1 MRNQFRKRNVGQ
13 KIHPKNVKHQPP
25 QTRGFFY
32 LTLTL
37 HSPIL
42 GAPYEE
48 NNMTKEYRIALEHWA
63 KQFRNGNLSD
73 KFADEIAYLLE
84 DKAHDLKMDHP
95 EEEEEQVLQMWRVVV
110 EQRNV
115 FYEEAETEQEARRI
129 ASEDRT
135 WGEVYNSATGDTYE
149 FEITVEPDD
158 D

>member
-73 KFADEIAYLLE
+73 KFADEIAYLRE
-84 DKAHDLKMDHP
+84 DKAHDL
-95 EEEEEQVLQMWRVVV
+95 
-110 EQRNV
+110 
-115 FYEEAETEQEARRI
+115 
-129 ASEDRT
+129 
-135 WGEVYNSATGDTYE
+135 
-149 FEITVEPDD
+149 
-158 D
+158 

>member
-1 MRNQFRKRNVGQ
+1 
-13 KIHPKNVKHQPP
+13 
-25 QTRGFFY
+25 
-32 LTLTL
+32 
-37 HSPIL
+37 
-42 GAPYEE
+42 
-48 NNMTKEYRIALEHWA
+48 MTKEYIKALEHWA

-84 DKAHDLKMDHP
+84 DKAHDLKMDHHDYEEGTWVP
-95 EEEEEQVLQMWRVVV
+95 AEEEEQVLQRWRVVV

-115 FYEEAETEQEARRI
+115 FYEEAETEQEACRI

-135 WGEVYNSATGDTYE
+135 WGEVYNSGTGDTYE